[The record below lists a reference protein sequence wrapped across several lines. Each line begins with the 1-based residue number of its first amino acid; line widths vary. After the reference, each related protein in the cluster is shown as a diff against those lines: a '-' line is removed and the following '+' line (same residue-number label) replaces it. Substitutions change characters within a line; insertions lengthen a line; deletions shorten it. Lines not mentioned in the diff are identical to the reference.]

1 MVVVVDVDGGA
12 GVAIGVGA
20 FSSGAVAVNVDP
32 DVDVDVDVGAGAF
45 TFGAD
50 VGGDDPLGA
59 AGAPV
64 PYGTTSPGEVDHGTG
79 SRFSCA
85 HAARAAAR

>member
-1 MVVVVDVDGGA
+1 MDVDGGA
-12 GVAIGVGA
+12 AVPVGAGA
-20 FSSGAVAVNVDP
+20 FSSGDVAVNVDP
-32 DVDVDVDVGAGAF
+32 DVDVGAGAF
-45 TFGAD
+45 TFGAA
-50 VGGDDPLGA
+50 VGGADPLGA

-64 PYGTTSPGEVDHGTG
+64 PSGTTSPGEVGHGTG